1 MNWITKRK
9 PAEVHRYEGYV
20 DLINEDALSGWGMK
34 VDENGRIQSV
44 WIDISINAVPVA
56 SLSASTFRSDVLDQD
71 MGDGFCG
78 FYFNPRLYLREGR
91 NQLRI
96 TFSGTNQLLRG
107 GEKEILVI
115 DPPAAILQDHAGDE
129 FVLVGEEFTRH
140 LINLCNLQPTDS
152 VLDIGC
158 GTGRMAIP
166 LAKYLGEEG
175 SYVGFDVFAPGI
187 EWCQDHIGKH
197 RPNFRFETADV
208 DNGLYNQKAA
218 SPASEY
224 RFPCEDE
231 SIDVVLAASVFTH
244 LLVDD
249 VRHYLKETS
258 RILKPGGHCLIT
270 AFLINKEA
278 GQFIVE
284 GRSRHFTFQ
293 HRKGDCLVEDP
304 TRPEAA
310 LAYEEELLTALFRE
324 AGLQIEEPI
333 RYGLWCGR
341 DKFLSYQD
349 IIVARRLDIPTEA
362 F

>member
-1 MNWITKRK
+1 MNWITKLRRAK
-9 PAEVHRYEGYV
+9 PHRYEGYV
-20 DLINEDALSGWGMK
+20 DLIKEDALSGWGMK
-34 VDENGRIQSV
+34 IDENGHIRPV

-56 SLSASTFRSDVLDQD
+56 TISASTFRSDVLGQD
-71 MGDGFCG
+71 MGDGYCG
-78 FYFNPRLYLREGR
+78 FHFNPRLYLREGR
-91 NQLRI
+91 NRLRI
-96 TFSGTNQLLRG
+96 TFAGTDQLLRG
-107 GEKEILVI
+107 GEKEVLVI

-129 FVLVGEEFTRH
+129 FVLVGEEFTKH
-140 LINLCNLQPTDS
+140 LIGLCNLQPKGS

-166 LAKYLGEEG
+166 LAKYLGEDG
-175 SYVGFDVFAPGI
+175 SYVGFDVFGPGI
-187 EWCQDHIGKH
+187 EWCRAHIGTH

-244 LLVDD
+244 LLADD
-249 VRHYLKETS
+249 VRHYLKETR
-258 RILKPGGHCLIT
+258 RILKPGGRCLIT
-270 AFLINKEA
+270 AFLMNKEA
-278 GQFIVE
+278 GQLIAD
-284 GRSRHFTFQ
+284 GKSRHFTFR
-293 HRKGDCLVEDP
+293 HRTGDCLAEDP
-304 TRPEAA
+304 ARPEAA

-341 DKFLSYQD
+341 DEFLSYQD
-349 IIVARRLDIPTEA
+349 IIVARRPDIPTEA
-362 F
+362 S